1 MLYAGGMTC
10 EQCGGKVAV
19 PERQGR
25 RARFCSNACR
35 QRAYRARRS
44 GVPVCMRERVR
55 WVRWVERRRGAK
67 MTKVPLSLSGHDLD
81 VRDSRRWVSFDEAR
95 RSKVGTGFGIVLG
108 DGLGCIDLDEALD
121 ATGQIR
127 PWAQEVVN
135 GYADDSILTEVSVSG
150 RGLHVFLPMSEGPGK
165 RIRDGERNIEIYSSP
180 NRYIAVTGRSWGATP
195 RD

>member
-1 MLYAGGMTC
+1 MTC

-19 PERQGR
+19 PVRQGR
-25 RARFCSNACR
+25 PARFCSNACR

-44 GVPVCMRERVR
+44 GVPACMRERVR
-55 WVRWVERRRGAK
+55 WVRWVERARRGK
-67 MTKVPLSLSGHDLD
+67 MTKVPLDLAGRDLD
-81 VRDSRRWVSFDEAR
+81 VRDSRRWVSFEEAR

-121 ATGQIR
+121 DTGRIK
-127 PWAQEVVN
+127 PWAQEVVT

-150 RGLHVFLPMSEGPGK
+150 RGLHIFLPMPEGPGK
-165 RIRDGERNIEIYSSP
+165 RIRDGERNIEIYSRG
-180 NRYIAVTGRSWGATP
+180 RYIAVTGRPWGATP

>member
-25 RARFCSNACR
+25 PARFCSNACR

-44 GVPVCMRERVR
+44 GVPACMRERVR
-55 WVRWVERRRGAK
+55 WVRWVERARRGK
-67 MTKVPLSLSGHDLD
+67 MTKVPLDLAGRDLD

-121 ATGQIR
+121 ATGQIK
-127 PWAQEVVN
+127 PWAQEVVT

-150 RGLHVFLPMSEGPGK
+150 RGLHIFLPMSEGPGK
-165 RIRDGERNIEIYSSP
+165 RIRDGERNIEIYSRD
-180 NRYIAVTGRSWGATP
+180 RYIAVTGRSWGATP
-195 RD
+195 RG